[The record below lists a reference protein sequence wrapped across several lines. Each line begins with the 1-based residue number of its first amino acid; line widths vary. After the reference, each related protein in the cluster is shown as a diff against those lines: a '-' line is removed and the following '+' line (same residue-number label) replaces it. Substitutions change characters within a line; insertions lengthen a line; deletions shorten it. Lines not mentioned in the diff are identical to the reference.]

1 MKPVTI
7 ESVRDRLSHL
17 EGLNARGVGTAVE
30 QQQFELAC
38 LRELLALL
46 ESPALIALQS
56 GPAYPM
62 SLEINISDAECEEIK
77 AALRNLK
84 TAVPQ
89 PLHTIMSPAQAV
101 PEIVPESLRD
111 EIIDLCAGYEIGD
124 QGAQEIWEACRAV
137 MLNGGKP

>member
-7 ESVRDRLSHL
+7 ESVRARLSHL

-46 ESPALIALQS
+46 ESQS
-56 GPAYPM
+56 LTAQQPDPAYLTA
-62 SLEINISDAECEEIK
+62 LEINISDTECKEIK

-89 PLHTIMSPAQAV
+89 PRHTIMSPAPTA

-124 QGAQEIWEACRAV
+124 QGAQEIWEACRAT
-137 MLNGGKP
+137 MLNGGKS